1 MRQPDYDR
9 EMRAITA
16 ATRADR
22 AELLTCLVLALVV
35 VGAIIWPVA
44 HLLSG
49 LLAHLPA
56 ALVR

>member
-22 AELLTCLVLALVV
+22 AEFLTCLVLAFIV

-44 HLLSG
+44 HLLAG
-49 LLAHLPA
+49 LLAHLTAMLP
-56 ALVR
+56 R

>member
-1 MRQPDYDR
+1 VRQPEYDR

-22 AELLTCLVLALVV
+22 AEFLTCLVLAFIV

>member
-1 MRQPDYDR
+1 MRQPDYER
-9 EMRAITA
+9 EMRAVTA

-22 AELLTCLVLALVV
+22 AEFVTCLVLAFIV

-44 HLLSG
+44 HLLAG
-49 LLAHLPA
+49 MLAHLPA

>member
-1 MRQPDYDR
+1 
-9 EMRAITA
+9 MRAVTA

-22 AELLTCLVLALVV
+22 AEFVTCLVLAFIV

-44 HLLSG
+44 HLLAG
-49 LLAHLPA
+49 MLAHLPA

>member
-1 MRQPDYDR
+1 VRQPDYER
-9 EMRAITA
+9 EMRAVAA

-22 AELLTCLVLALVV
+22 AEFLTCLVLAFIV